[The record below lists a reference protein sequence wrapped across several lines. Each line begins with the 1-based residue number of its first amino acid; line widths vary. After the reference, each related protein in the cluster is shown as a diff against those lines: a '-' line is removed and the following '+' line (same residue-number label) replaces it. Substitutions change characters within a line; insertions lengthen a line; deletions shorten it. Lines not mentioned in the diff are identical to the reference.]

1 MTDLSLKIMV
11 LGWDIEYWQSYIRSY
26 KENTIYSISDIER
39 NSSLKKCKLELLKTE
54 EELKRIKVE
63 FAEELI

>member
-39 NSSLKKCKLELLKTE
+39 NSSLKKM
-54 EELKRIKVE
+54 
-63 FAEELI
+63 